1 MQNDREGRFR
11 QVPASDPW
19 FRPGSESSGRKGER
33 KNRSFQKIESFTAQS
48 ARISDSSDA
57 SEPRGSIWVGRTLR
71 SRILGRFRVFRPKTC
86 IFNTRTRQKI
96 TVLDVFRCFRA
107 TARREPPQK
116 CQNHVKY
123 TFSKGLLNCSR
134 NYAVPLRY
142 NKIAEISD
150 LFRNQK
156 SPIGTRWD
164 TRRRYFALHA
174 APKRKIT
181 YKLTFSLR

>member
-11 QVPASDPW
+11 QVPASDPC

-33 KNRSFQKIESFTAQS
+33 KNRSFQKIESFTAQY
-48 ARISDSSDA
+48 ARISDLSDA

-107 TARREPPQK
+107 TARREAPQK
-116 CQNHVKY
+116 CQNDVKY
-123 TFSKGLLNCSR
+123 TFSKGLLNSSR

-142 NKIAEISD
+142 NKISD
-150 LFRNQK
+150 PFRNQK
-156 SPIGTRWD
+156 SPIGSRWD
-164 TRRRYFALHA
+164 TPRRYFAPPA
-174 APKRKIT
+174 APTRKIT